1 MKIALLILVMSWL
14 TIGSCQAL
22 TPHEKGY
29 DANLSRVEY
38 PFPVHF
44 LPINSQQQ
52 TLSMAYM
59 YQKPLS
65 QSKGTVLLL
74 HGKNFNA
81 AYWKGTAELLLAQ
94 GYAVVMP
101 DQIGFGK
108 SSKPKHYAYS
118 FHTFAEQTM
127 QIVDALEI
135 DTLTI
140 VGHSMGGMLAT
151 RFSLMYPKKV
161 NKLILVNPIGLEDY
175 SYYAKPKDINFFFEL
190 EKSKKI
196 ENIIAY
202 QRKNYYDGQWNNT
215 YESLT
220 DIHRGWIEGSDWSL
234 IAWNNALTYGPIFNE
249 PVVHELQNLAMDL
262 HLILGTRDRTGPG
275 RNWTFEGNKHELGRY
290 DLLGKALQKKH
301 PSIITLYELNGLGH
315 LPQIESP
322 GRFTPVFLKA
332 LNAP

>member
-1 MKIALLILVMSWL
+1 MKTTLLMFAIGWL
-14 TIGSCQAL
+14 TVSCHTL
-22 TPHEKGY
+22 TLDEKGY
-29 DANLSRVEY
+29 DANLSQVNY

-44 LPINSQQQ
+44 LSVYSQQQ
-52 TLSMAYM
+52 KLNMAYM
-59 YQKPLS
+59 YQQPS
-65 QSKGTVLLL
+65 QQSKGTVLLL

-81 AYWKGTAELLLAQ
+81 AYWEDTANVLLAQ
-94 GYAVVMP
+94 GYAVVIP

-135 DTLTI
+135 DTLTV

-151 RFSLMYPKKV
+151 RFSLMYPKYV
-161 NKLILVNPIGLEDY
+161 NKLVLVNPIGLEDY
-175 SYYAKPKDINFFFEL
+175 SYYAKPKDVNFFFEL

-202 QRKNYYDGQWNNT
+202 QRKNYYDGQWNKK

-220 DIHRGWIEGSDWSL
+220 DSHRGWVEGPDWPL
-234 IAWNNALTYGPIFNE
+234 VAWNNALTYSPIFNE
-249 PVVHELQNLAMDL
+249 PVVHELQNLTMDL

-275 RNWTFEGNKHELGRY
+275 RNWAFEGNTHELGRY

-301 PSIITLYELNGLGH
+301 PNIITLYELDSLGH
-315 LPQIESP
+315 LPQIENP
-322 GRFTPVFLKA
+322 DRFIPVFLQA
-332 LNAP
+332 LGAS

>member
-1 MKIALLILVMSWL
+1 MKIVLLILVIGCL
-14 TIGSCQAL
+14 TIGCQTL
-22 TPHEKGY
+22 PSDERGY
-29 DANLSRVEY
+29 NANLSQVEY
-38 PFPVHF
+38 PFSVHF
-44 LPINSQQQ
+44 LPIDSQQQ
-52 TLSMAYM
+52 QLNMAYM
-59 YQKPLS
+59 YQKPLL

-81 AYWKGTAELLLAQ
+81 AYWEDTANVLLAQ

-108 SSKPKHYAYS
+108 SSKPEHYAYS

-127 QIVDALEI
+127 QIVDTLDI
-135 DTLTI
+135 DTLTV

-151 RFSLMYPKKV
+151 RFSLMYPNRV

-175 SYYAKPKDINFFFEL
+175 SYYAKPKDINFFFES

-202 QRKNYYDGQWNNT
+202 QRKNYYDGQWNDK

-220 DIHRGWIEGSDWSL
+220 DIHRGWIEGPDWSL
-234 IAWNNALTYGPIFNE
+234 MAWNNALTYAPVFNE
-249 PVVHELQNLAMDL
+249 PVVHELQNLTMDL

-275 RNWTFEGNKHELGRY
+275 RNWAFEGNQYELGRY

-301 PSIITLYELNGLGH
+301 PNIITLYELEGLGH
-315 LPQIESP
+315 LPQVENLD
-322 GRFTPVFLKA
+322 RFTHTFLQA
-332 LNAP
+332 LDAD